1 MCQADQ
7 DGDSFGDPDFPIE
20 SAVGDC
26 ASPGLSD
33 DSSDCDDQDAA
44 IYPGASETPD
54 DSRDSDCDGFDGTAC
69 PRDSDQDGY
78 GDLSIEVFS
87 ADDDCLDLGESE
99 SRDDC
104 DDQDA
109 TISPWRDRYCRR
121 HDRSRLQRL

>member
-1 MCQADQ
+1 MIVRRRD
-7 DGDSFGDPDFPIE
+7 
-20 SAVGDC
+20 VGR
-26 ASPGLSD
+26 L
-33 DSSDCDDQDAA
+33 SDCDDQDAA

-69 PRDSDQDGY
+69 PRDPIKTVMGICP
-78 GDLSIEVFS
+78 LVFS

-109 TISPWRDRYCRR
+109 TISLARPILPTT
-121 HDRSRLQRL
+121 RSIKIAAALIP